1 MTRICINDGSRHI
14 HHTGYGNLA
23 RAIITAL
30 DARPNIEVGLR
41 YRDAEVPD
49 TVSDKEILDRIP
61 IWDRYAYEEFDCVLQ
76 VTHPQKIREGRPALF
91 YTQNALSKLIPEWVT
106 ELEDADG
113 LIVPS
118 EFDARVFREH
128 FDNVHVCHQFTDDRL
143 FRNRG
148 RYRDEGPDRFSF
160 LFVGAYGYR
169 KGVDLLLD
177 AFPKAFDSGQEV
189 NLTLHCFV
197 GLEREA
203 INDLI
208 QFSRELPDNITFSVY
223 SGSVPPKWM
232 ARIYEQHD
240 CVVSFSRGEGWCM
253 PLHEALL
260 TEKPIIAPNSTAMGE
275 CLPDEGCI
283 KVETRPRLISD
294 ITDPFG
300 ASMKSRYGIPG
311 NEMYEVDPD
320 AAIQALREM
329 YDNYD
334 TYAAAAKAGRM
345 FVATTYSKK
354 SLGIKLVDI
363 VHAVMGSTVT
373 E

>member
-1 MTRICINDGSRHI
+1 
-14 HHTGYGNLA
+14 
-23 RAIITAL
+23 
-30 DARPNIEVGLR
+30 
-41 YRDAEVPD
+41 
-49 TVSDKEILDRIP
+49 
-61 IWDRYAYEEFDCVLQ
+61 
-76 VTHPQKIREGRPALF
+76 
-91 YTQNALSKLIPEWVT
+91 
-106 ELEDADG
+106 
-113 LIVPS
+113 
-118 EFDARVFREH
+118 
-128 FDNVHVCHQFTDDRL
+128 
-143 FRNRG
+143 
-148 RYRDEGPDRFSF
+148 
-160 LFVGAYGYR
+160 
-169 KGVDLLLD
+169 
-177 AFPKAFDSGQEV
+177 
-189 NLTLHCFV
+189 
-197 GLEREA
+197 
-203 INDLI
+203 
-208 QFSRELPDNITFSVY
+208 
-223 SGSVPPKWM
+223 
-232 ARIYEQHD
+232 
-240 CVVSFSRGEGWCM
+240 M

-283 KVETRPRLISD
+283 KIETRPRLISD

-345 FVATTYSKK
+345 FIATTYSKK